1 MRTITNRSEARAGD
15 IVLILDADLEAALRL
30 GDVLG
35 REGFRIA
42 VDKRVDEAGAALE
55 NAQFDILLIAKDVA
69 SDHDLN
75 PVSLLR
81 RRFPRT
87 PAIFVATS
95 ERFVVAA
102 PGRGASGQE
111 GPVSL
116 RRIREALRAVSE
128 GRRKLS
134 SDVEGGRPCW
144 S

>member
-1 MRTITNRSEARAGD
+1 MNRPETRAGD
-15 IVLILDADLEAALRL
+15 IRPTVLILDADLEAALRL
-30 GDVLG
+30 GDVLE
-35 REGFRIA
+35 REGFRVA
-42 VDKRVDEAGAALE
+42 MDKRVDEAGAALE

-69 SDHDLN
+69 SDNDLN

-102 PGRGASGQE
+102 PSRGASRLE
-111 GPVSL
+111 GPL
-116 RRIREALRAVSE
+116 RLRQIGEALRAVSG

>member
-1 MRTITNRSEARAGD
+1 MNRPETRAGD
-15 IVLILDADLEAALRL
+15 IRPTVLILDADLEAALRL
-30 GDVLG
+30 GDVLE
-35 REGFRIA
+35 REGFRVA
-42 VDKRVDEAGAALE
+42 VDKRVDEAGAALG
-55 NAQFDILLIAKDVA
+55 NVQFDILLIAKDVA
-69 SDHDLN
+69 RDHDLN
-75 PVSLLR
+75 AVSLLR

-102 PGRGASGQE
+102 PGRGASRLE
-111 GPVSL
+111 GPL
-116 RRIREALRAVSE
+116 RLRQMGEALRAVSG